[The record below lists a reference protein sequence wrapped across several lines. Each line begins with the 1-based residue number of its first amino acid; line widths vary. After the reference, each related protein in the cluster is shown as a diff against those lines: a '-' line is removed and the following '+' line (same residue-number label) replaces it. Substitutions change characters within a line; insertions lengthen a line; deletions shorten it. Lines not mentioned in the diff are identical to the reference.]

1 MGIIDLFKKKRSGF
15 TDKASEFE
23 SRISYKGIPIVITDN
38 IEESKRYLIVCG
50 QSDYIIENGRVECI
64 FCSKNHPFNK

>member
-1 MGIIDLFKKKRSGF
+1 MHMDTIAAIYEIEQ
-15 TDKASEFE
+15 TDA
-23 SRISYKGIPIVITDN
+23 ITIKHAIHSKYLYYYN